1 MHVYACMGD
10 KGGRGRFLSPTLKTR
25 CEVSLSPDGQISHTS
40 SLLTVIRS
48 YGILPRQFLLWGKR
62 LRTISYNE
70 LLWLDGKWCMGPSAL
85 TGSELRLP

>member
-1 MHVYACMGD
+1 MVYKNVYHMHVYACMGD

-48 YGILPRQFLLWGKR
+48 YVILPSVCYGAR
-62 LRTISYNE
+62 
-70 LLWLDGKWCMGPSAL
+70 
-85 TGSELRLP
+85 GSEPLVTMSFFGFMESGVWDRLN